1 MHHPVQLSSCCYGQ
15 IDVGSATASGHT
27 PHCPKNR
34 GMSFGWSSRLH
45 SHSVRLFP
53 ARGSSVRMS
62 VHKMYCSG
70 FSVAASAFAPP
81 CIVAPAAL
89 SEQGW
94 PVNRTCDPLL
104 LVQRPSTDVRS
115 VKLRVLLLPLGT
127 HCTAGTHGTGRGG
140 GGGGSAGT
148 MIAAQLSNSSPMVRQ
163 PLGWPSPLNA
173 VDWPTSQRV
182 AFSCRSPSTI
192 VSQLWL
198 QPDSTAQAPLQC
210 SNKRHQRTISEL
222 PSAQIIQRIQQQ
234 TETTKL
240 RWARTTK
247 LLRTSRCL
255 HLRVARTP
263 QQQAT
268 QDQDVRLLLLR
279 LCVREGVWGGEREN
293 KLPDA
298 HTSHLLKS
306 QARKKAPS
314 SSGCS
319 VERVCS
325 RTMYSASR
333 SSSLLMVAFSSTA
346 AASCSPAP
354 PSKPHV
360 R

>member
-1 MHHPVQLSSCCYGQ
+1 M
-15 IDVGSATASGHT
+15 
-27 PHCPKNR
+27 
-34 GMSFGWSSRLH
+34 M
-45 SHSVRLFP
+45 
-53 ARGSSVRMS
+53 
-62 VHKMYCSG
+62 
-70 FSVAASAFAPP
+70 
-81 CIVAPAAL
+81 
-89 SEQGW
+89 
-94 PVNRTCDPLL
+94 
-104 LVQRPSTDVRS
+104 
-115 VKLRVLLLPLGT
+115 
-127 HCTAGTHGTGRGG
+127 
-140 GGGGSAGT
+140 
-148 MIAAQLSNSSPMVRQ
+148 AAQLSNSSPMVRQ

-198 QPDSTAQAPLQC
+198 HPDSTAQAPLQC
-210 SNKRHQRTISEL
+210 SNKRHQRTISE
-222 PSAQIIQRIQQQ
+222 PPTESQIIRYSKNPAANRNNKTQVGKDHKAFAHQPMSASAGRKS
-234 TETTKL
+234 TTAASDARPRCEATTTKT
-240 RWARTTK
+240 AR
-247 LLRTSRCL
+247 
-255 HLRVARTP
+255 V
-263 QQQAT
+263 
-268 QDQDVRLLLLR
+268 
-279 LCVREGVWGGEREN
+279 GGGEEREN

-354 PSKPHV
+354 PSKLHM